1 MNASL
6 SMKKLEV
13 LHFSSYST
21 SKKEGSV
28 KVERRKAVP
37 GHLERQR
44 RPRGQFLQG
53 GTGTETPL
61 TVGQADDPTR
71 TGDAQALPHEGR
83 PGLA

>member
-28 KVERRKAVP
+28 KVEYLVDHYVIKQEGLRLS
-37 GHLERQR
+37 LEKIC
-44 RPRGQFLQG
+44 
-53 GTGTETPL
+53 
-61 TVGQADDPTR
+61 
-71 TGDAQALPHEGR
+71 
-83 PGLA
+83 